1 MMQMCL
7 HLHGIQMF
15 TRAAAYK
22 GILAE
27 APSPLHWPSHLEE
40 MLHLPNPDNW
50 VFQVTLLWMISLT
63 FCFSAIVSASLDP
76 ESVWADSRSFIKI
89 G

>member
-1 MMQMCL
+1 
-7 HLHGIQMF
+7 MF

-27 APSPLHWPSHLEE
+27 APSRLHWDSRSEE
-40 MLHLPNPDNW
+40 MLHLQNLDNW
-50 VFQVTLLWMISLT
+50 VFQVMLLWMISLT
-63 FCFSAIVSASLDP
+63 FCLSAIVSASLDP
-76 ESVWADSRSFIKI
+76 ESVWVDSGSFIKI